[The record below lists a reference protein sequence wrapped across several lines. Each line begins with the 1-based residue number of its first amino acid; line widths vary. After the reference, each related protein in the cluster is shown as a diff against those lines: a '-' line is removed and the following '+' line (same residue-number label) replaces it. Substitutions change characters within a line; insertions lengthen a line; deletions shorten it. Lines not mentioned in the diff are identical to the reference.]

1 MDFDELMASV
11 QEMDDIIKRK
21 RIMDKVEAVA
31 KVNNVFEYQYDSDQ
45 YQVADYWRV
54 LDMKPRQRSRRL

>member
-1 MDFDELMASV
+1 
-11 QEMDDIIKRK
+11 
-21 RIMDKVEAVA
+21 MDKYKTVT

-54 LDMKPRQRSRRL
+54 LDMSQDKDQGDCEDYALTVG